1 MTTVSSLRR
10 APQVGTASARR
21 LRAGAERV
29 RAWGMGMGWGM
40 GWATGFGK
48 RLVWLLTLAATAVA
62 AQPLPPTLLAIDF
75 DQLAQG
81 VLPPGVAIETQ
92 FKTPD
97 VVPGVAGSAWRTDG
111 FSSYAEAVLAL
122 DPKAGF
128 SLSLWLALESFPA
141 DREVPVRELSPSS
154 FIQQAAGDAG
164 FDLHIDAYGR
174 WGFRVATTGRGDP
187 RRRASALAVASMGA
201 SGGQRQHH
209 VWGRG
214 AVPGRQPGRLGCWQT
229 GNGPALGASAAAAGQ
244 PGGRGQ
250 DIGLRRQPAQWRL

>member
-1 MTTVSSLRR
+1 MITGRSLRR
-10 APQVGTASARR
+10 APQVGTASAQG

-29 RAWGMGMGWGM
+29 RAWSTGWGWAAGWGW

-48 RLVWLLTLAATAVA
+48 RLVWLLTLAAKAVA
-62 AQPLPPTLLAIDF
+62 AQPLPPRLLAIDF

-81 VLPPGVAIETQ
+81 VLPPGVAIKTQ
-92 FKTPD
+92 FKAPD

-111 FSSYAEAVLAL
+111 FSSYAEAALAL

-128 SLSLWLALESFPA
+128 SLSLWAALESCPA

-174 WGFRVATTGRGDP
+174 WGFRMATTGEVIR
-187 RRRASALAVASMGA
+187 VAA
-201 SGGQRQHH
+201 P
-209 VWGRG
+209 
-214 AVPGRQPGRLGCWQT
+214 ARL
-229 GNGPALGASAAAAGQ
+229 P
-244 PGGRGQ
+244 
-250 DIGLRRQPAQWRL
+250 LRR